1 MLDHIKK
8 LTYPWFGRI
17 SSEHLDAINVAKP
30 SLSHKSF
37 HHFIVTKKKIC
48 LIFSLITFID

>member
-37 HHFIVTKKKIC
+37 HHFMVTKKKYVSY
-48 LIFSLITFID
+48 FH

>member
-37 HHFIVTKKKIC
+37 HHFIVTKKKNC
-48 LIFSLITFID
+48 LRFSLTN